1 MKLREKTK
9 KILIGISIV
18 ILSGLGNAA
27 AQTRISPE
35 TIVAN
40 LYKGAKAREIAAM
53 SKTELRKYFDK
64 ELADLIWKTA
74 NSDNGLDFDILYDA
88 QDTQIRNFRIGKA
101 ENQSPSLAT
110 VDVSFTN
117 FGEKKEIQFL
127 LASYGAEGWK
137 ITDIYYNQGIL
148 SKILNGEFK

>member
-1 MKLREKTK
+1 MK

-18 ILSGLGNAA
+18 ILFGMGNAM
-27 AQTRISPE
+27 AQARRSPE

-40 LYKGAKAREIAAM
+40 LYKAAKVKDIAAM

-64 ELADLIWKTA
+64 ELAELIRKTA
-74 NSDNGLDFDILYDA
+74 NSDNGLNFDILYDA
-88 QDTQIRNFRIGKA
+88 QDTQIKNFRIGEA

-137 ITDIYYNQGIL
+137 ITEIYYEQGML
-148 SKILNGEFK
+148 SKILSSEFE

>member
-1 MKLREKTK
+1 MK

-18 ILSGLGNAA
+18 ILFGVGNAA
-27 AQTRISPE
+27 AQVRKSPD

-40 LYKGAKAREIAAM
+40 LYKAAKTKDIAAM

-64 ELADLIWKTA
+64 ELAELIWKTA
-74 NSDNGLDFDILYDA
+74 NSDNGLNFDILYDA
-88 QDTQIRNFRIGKA
+88 QDTQIKNFRVGEA
-101 ENQSPSLAT
+101 ENQSPSVAS

-127 LASYGAEGWK
+127 LVSYGAEGWK
-137 ITDIYYNQGIL
+137 ITEIYYAQGIL
-148 SKILNGEFK
+148 SKILNGET